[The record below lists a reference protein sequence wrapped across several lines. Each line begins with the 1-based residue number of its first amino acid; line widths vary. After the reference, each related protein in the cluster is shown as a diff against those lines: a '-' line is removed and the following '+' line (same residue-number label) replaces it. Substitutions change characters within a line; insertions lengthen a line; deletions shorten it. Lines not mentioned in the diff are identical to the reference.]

1 MSNQVNQDGSGNLNS
16 VNSPSEAAGQKDVN
30 ESVANATNPSEE
42 TRRKNSTLSKRE
54 IMEQLSKERF
64 PWDE

>member
-1 MSNQVNQDGSGNLNS
+1 MNTHSQEQAD
-16 VNSPSEAAGQKDVN
+16 KDN
-30 ESVANATNPSEE
+30 RPQEQIEQSSLS
-42 TRRKNSTLSKRE
+42 STLDEKDLAKSKKALSKRE

>member
-1 MSNQVNQDGSGNLNS
+1 MNTHSQEQAD
-16 VNSPSEAAGQKDVN
+16 KDN
-30 ESVANATNPSEE
+30 RPQEQIEQSSL
-42 TRRKNSTLSKRE
+42 RSTLHEKDLAKSKKALSKRE

>member
-1 MSNQVNQDGSGNLNS
+1 MSNQLNQDASGDLNS
-16 VNSPSEAAGQKDVN
+16 VNLPSEAAGQKDVN